1 MAVLLYR
8 VGGWAF
14 RHRRLVAGFW
24 LVVLVALGIGA
35 TTLKGKTSDVFS
47 VPGTEGQ
54 RALDLLNEKF
64 AGTGGATARIV
75 FAAPAGHTLSEP
87 RYRRLVAPT
96 VALARK
102 VPQTVAPAS
111 SLQKSLTVSK
121 DSRVVFADLNFAVP
135 LPEVTDATKRA
146 LERVAVPA
154 RSAGL
159 QVEFSGGLISTGGG
173 AQSKT
178 EIVGIVIALI
188 VLLVTFGALLPSL
201 LPLLTAFIGVG
212 ISTLAI
218 QALSGFMT
226 LSSTAPALATMLGL
240 AVGIDYALFIASRHR
255 QNLAQALAPE
265 EAAARAVATAGS
277 AVVFAGVTVFI
288 ALAALTVVGLP
299 FLSVMGLA
307 AAGAV
312 LVQVALALTLL
323 PALIGFAG
331 KRAGK
336 GKQFDGS
343 RDNLGARWARAVTRR
358 PWFAVVGV
366 AAVLVVVALPVL
378 HMNLGLPDAETQS
391 QTTTERRAYD
401 LLSKGFGAGFNGPLT
416 VVVDSTGQKNPKLI
430 ATRAADGLGQFPD
443 VAAASAPALN
453 KTAEVAIISV
463 TPKSGPS
470 TQATKD
476 LVSQIRDRAASVR
489 EQYGID
495 VLVTGATA
503 INIDVSNKLS
513 SALPVMLL
521 LIVGLALGLL
531 MLVFRS
537 LVVPVKAVIG
547 FLLTIASALGLLVW
561 VFQDG
566 HLGSLIGL
574 DTTSPIVSFLPVIM
588 LALLFGLAMDYE
600 VFLVSRIRESYVHEG
615 GATASIIAGFR
626 GSARV
631 VTAAAIIMMSVFG
644 GFIFGG
650 EPVIKAI
657 GLGLAF
663 GVFADAFLV
672 RMTLVPAVLTLLGES
687 AWKLPAWLDRVLPN
701 VDIEGDSLSK
711 HLRTND
717 ARPHA
722 HRVPQAPPLDLARG
736 LPERD

>member
-121 DSRVVFADLNFAVP
+121 DSRVAFADLNFAVP

-146 LERVAVPA
+146 LERFAVPA

-188 VLLVTFGALLPSL
+188 VLLVTFGALLPAL

-288 ALAALTVVGLP
+288 ALAALTVV
-299 FLSVMGLA
+299 A
-307 AAGAV
+307 
-312 LVQVALALTLL
+312 
-323 PALIGFAG
+323 
-331 KRAGK
+331 
-336 GKQFDGS
+336 S
-343 RDNLGARWARAVTRR
+343 R
-358 PWFAVVGV
+358 
-366 AAVLVVVALPVL
+366 
-378 HMNLGLPDAETQS
+378 
-391 QTTTERRAYD
+391 
-401 LLSKGFGAGFNGPLT
+401 
-416 VVVDSTGQKNPKLI
+416 
-430 ATRAADGLGQFPD
+430 
-443 VAAASAPALN
+443 
-453 KTAEVAIISV
+453 
-463 TPKSGPS
+463 
-470 TQATKD
+470 
-476 LVSQIRDRAASVR
+476 
-489 EQYGID
+489 
-495 VLVTGATA
+495 
-503 INIDVSNKLS
+503 S
-513 SALPVMLL
+513 S
-521 LIVGLALGLL
+521 
-531 MLVFRS
+531 R
-537 LVVPVKAVIG
+537 
-547 FLLTIASALGLLVW
+547 
-561 VFQDG
+561 
-566 HLGSLIGL
+566 
-574 DTTSPIVSFLPVIM
+574 
-588 LALLFGLAMDYE
+588 
-600 VFLVSRIRESYVHEG
+600 
-615 GATASIIAGFR
+615 
-626 GSARV
+626 
-631 VTAAAIIMMSVFG
+631 
-644 GFIFGG
+644 
-650 EPVIKAI
+650 
-657 GLGLAF
+657 
-663 GVFADAFLV
+663 
-672 RMTLVPAVLTLLGES
+672 
-687 AWKLPAWLDRVLPN
+687 
-701 VDIEGDSLSK
+701 
-711 HLRTND
+711 
-717 ARPHA
+717 
-722 HRVPQAPPLDLARG
+722 
-736 LPERD
+736 